1 MVGWIRRALTRR
13 RPRGGSRSVRAEE
26 PDERLVLGVKFLICL
41 LFCLTGLEIAHLLVL
56 RTWNS
61 EVFAGISGL
70 VGTLTGLF
78 LGQKT

>member
-1 MVGWIRRALTRR
+1 MADWIKRALTRR
-13 RPRGGSRSVRAEE
+13 RPRQGSRNVRVEE

-41 LFCLTGLEIAHLLVL
+41 LFCLTSLEIVHLVIL

>member
-1 MVGWIRRALTRR
+1 
-13 RPRGGSRSVRAEE
+13 
-26 PDERLVLGVKFLICL
+26 VKFLICL